1 MRKSN
6 KRPIAYVLVSSNH
19 GTMIVNRNDYA
30 QVGNEAFGVGYQIL
44 TSSSFDQDEVDLVLN
59 LLGERRR
66 LFGNGVVALD
76 CGANIG
82 VHTIEWAQLMTG
94 WGMVFAIE
102 AQERVFYAL
111 AGNIAVNNCF
121 NARAVCAAVG
131 ARVGTIKV
139 PSPNY
144 LVPASFGSLEIRPS
158 PKNEF
163 IGQPIDYSDHAT
175 IETRM
180 ISIDSMN
187 MPRVDFIKIDIEGM
201 ELEALEGAINTIRTR
216 KPQLL
221 VERIK
226 SDEAALVAMLRKE
239 GYRTFA
245 MGMNLLAIHETDESH
260 TKIVPVKA

>member
-6 KRPIAYVLVSSNH
+6 KRPIAYVLASSNH

-30 QVGNEAFGVGYQIL
+30 QEGDGAFGVGFQIL

-94 WGMVFAIE
+94 WGVVFAIE

-111 AGNIAVNNCF
+111 AGNIALNNCF

-131 ARVGTIKV
+131 ASVGTIKV

-158 PKNEF
+158 PKNQF
-163 IGQPIDYSDHAT
+163 IGQAIDYSDQAT
-175 IETRM
+175 IATPL

-187 MPRVDFIKIDIEGM
+187 LQRVDFIKLDIEGM
-201 ELEALEGAINTIRTR
+201 EIEALEGAINTIRNR

-226 SDEAALVAMLRKE
+226 SDEAALVAMLSKE
-239 GYRTFA
+239 GYRIFP
-245 MGMNLLAIHETDESH
+245 MGMNLLAIHETDQSH
-260 TKIVPVKA
+260 TKILPVK